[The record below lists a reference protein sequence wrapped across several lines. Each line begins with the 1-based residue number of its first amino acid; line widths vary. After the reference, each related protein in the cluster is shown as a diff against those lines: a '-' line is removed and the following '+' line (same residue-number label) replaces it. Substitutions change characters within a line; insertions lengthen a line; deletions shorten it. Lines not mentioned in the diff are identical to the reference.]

1 MIYMLI
7 KDIYHPH
14 IRTIRMDKTIRDAVT
29 ELISTKYNA
38 FIVVDKNDKVVGVL
52 SLQDIAG
59 ATIPPEFKDN
69 IAMASAMYRQGFFH
83 EMCREIENLLV
94 KDIMRTNFVSVSLND
109 NIMAITAD
117 FLKND
122 LYVVPVIEQGKLL
135 GIITR
140 SEIKHAIGKAMGIT
154 EKQ

>member
-1 MIYMLI
+1 MLI
-7 KDIYHPH
+7 KDIYHSH
-14 IRTIRMDKTIRDAVT
+14 IRTIRMDKTIKEAVA

-38 FIVVDKNDKVVGVL
+38 FIVVDNDENVVGVL

-59 ATIPPEFKDN
+59 ATVPPEFKN
-69 IAMASAMYRQGFFH
+69 NVTMASAMYRQGFFQ
-83 EMCREIENLLV
+83 ETCREIENLLV
-94 KDIMRTNFVSVSLND
+94 KDIMRTNFVSVSLHD

-122 LYVVPVIEQGKLL
+122 LYVVPVIERGKLL

-140 SEIKHAIGKAMGIT
+140 SEIKHAIGVAMGIQ

>member
-1 MIYMLI
+1 MLI

-14 IRTIRMDKTIRDAVT
+14 IRTISVDKTIKEAVT

-38 FIVVDKNDKVVGVL
+38 FIVVDENNKVVGVL

-59 ATIPPEFKDN
+59 ATVPPEFKDN

-83 EMCREIENLLV
+83 EMCKKIENLSV
-94 KDIMRTNFVSVSLND
+94 RDIMRTNFISVSLSD

-122 LYVVPVIEQGKLL
+122 LYVVPVVEKGKLL

-140 SEIKHAIGKAMGIT
+140 SEIKHAIGEAMGIK

>member
-1 MIYMLI
+1 MLV

-14 IRTIRMDKTIRDAVT
+14 PRTIKEDTTIKNALSL
-29 ELISTKYNA
+29 LIKNEYNS
-38 FIVVDKNDKVVGVL
+38 FIVVDKNEKVVGVL

-59 ATIPPEFKDN
+59 ATVPDEFKDN
-69 IAMASAMYRQGFFH
+69 IQMASAMYRMGYFSERSQ
-83 EMCREIENLLV
+83 EIKDKKV
-94 KDIMRTNFVSVSLND
+94 KDIMRRNFVWVDLET

-122 LYVVPVIEQGKLL
+122 LYIVPVIEKNKLI

-140 SEIKHAIGKAMGIT
+140 SEIKKALAVAMGL
-154 EKQ
+154 K

>member
-1 MIYMLI
+1 MLI

-14 IRTIRMDKTIRDAVT
+14 IRTIGADKTIKEAVT

-38 FIVVDKNDKVVGVL
+38 FIVVDKSNKVVGVL

-59 ATIPPEFKDN
+59 ATVPPEFKDN

-83 EMCREIENLLV
+83 EMCKKIENLSV
-94 KDIMRTNFVSVSLND
+94 RDIMRTNFISVSLSD

-122 LYVVPVIEQGKLL
+122 LYVVPVVEKGKLL

-140 SEIKHAIGKAMGIT
+140 SEIKHAIGEVMGIK